1 MSDARL
7 PSLPIAEQF
16 LTRWS
21 PRAFTGEPIPRDTLM
36 ACFEA
41 ARWAPSASNTQ
52 PWRFRYGLAGT
63 PAFDTVLACLA
74 PGNQL
79 WAGRASALVV
89 VLSATTTVPA
99 GKTEAVPAAWHAFDA
114 GAAWMSFAL
123 QAQQLGWATHAM
135 GGFDAAALRDH
146 LGVPADVAL
155 HAVVAIGR
163 RGERA
168 SLPGALQA
176 RELPS
181 PRRPLEALVAEG
193 GWGDGA

>member
-79 WAGRASALVV
+79 WAGRAS
-89 VLSATTTVPA
+89 
-99 GKTEAVPAAWHAFDA
+99 GGGAVGH
-114 GAAWMSFAL
+114 
-123 QAQQLGWATHAM
+123 H
-135 GGFDAAALRDH
+135 
-146 LGVPADVAL
+146 
-155 HAVVAIGR
+155 
-163 RGERA
+163 
-168 SLPGALQA
+168 
-176 RELPS
+176 
-181 PRRPLEALVAEG
+181 
-193 GWGDGA
+193 DGAGRQDRSRARRLARL